1 MTLEAIHP
9 TAIVDAKAA
18 LGRDVRIGPFSIVG
32 PEVTLGDGAELGH
45 HVTLESRVEIGP
57 RARVGHGAV
66 LGGRPQDLKYKEGT
80 PSGVRIGAETVVR
93 EYVTIH
99 RATRPESWTEI
110 GERCLIM
117 ALSHVAHDCR
127 LGKGV
132 IVINYA
138 GITGYCDIGDYATV
152 GGSTGLAPFTRV
164 GAYAYIGGLAKVNA
178 DVPPYM
184 MVDGT
189 PASVRSVN
197 VIGLRRAGIAPADRR
212 AVQDAHRLLY
222 RSGLG
227 PRRALERMRSE
238 LPPNP
243 LVEALMQFVASSKR
257 GICGPP
263 GGWAASGRPD
273 EAAAESESEG
283 VV

>member
-1 MTLEAIHP
+1 
-9 TAIVDAKAA
+9 
-18 LGRDVRIGPFSIVG
+18 
-32 PEVTLGDGAELGH
+32 
-45 HVTLESRVEIGP
+45 
-57 RARVGHGAV
+57 
-66 LGGRPQDLKYKEGT
+66 
-80 PSGVRIGAETVVR
+80 
-93 EYVTIH
+93 VTIH

-138 GITGYCDIGDYATV
+138 GITGYCEIGDYATV

-164 GAYAYIGGLAKVNA
+164 GAYAYIGGLAKVNG

-184 MVDGT
+184 MVDGA

-197 VIGLRRAGIAPADRR
+197 VIGLRRAGIALADRR

-222 RSGLG
+222 RSGLA

-257 GICGPP
+257 GVCGPS
-263 GGWAASGRPD
+263 GGWAAGGRPD

>member
-9 TAIVDAKAA
+9 TAIVDTKAV
-18 LGRDVRIGPFSIVG
+18 LGRDVRIGPLSIVG

-45 HVTLESRVEIGP
+45 HVTLEGRVEIGP
-57 RARVGHGAV
+57 RARIGHGAV

-99 RATRPESWTEI
+99 RASRPESWTEI
-110 GERCLIM
+110 GAGCLIM

-138 GITGYCDIGDYATV
+138 GITGYCDVDDFATV
-152 GGSTGLAPFTRV
+152 GGSSGLAPFTRV
-164 GAYAYIGGLAKVNA
+164 GAYAYIGGLSKVNT

-184 MVDGT
+184 LVEGS
-189 PASVRSVN
+189 PARVRSVN
-197 VIGLRRAGIAPADRR
+197 VIGMRRAGIPANDRR
-212 AVQDAHRLLY
+212 AVQNAHRLLY
-222 RSGLG
+222 RSGLS
-227 PRRALERMRSE
+227 PQRAVERMRE

-243 LVEALMQFVASSKR
+243 LVETLIRFVTSAKR
-257 GICGPP
+257 GVCGPP
-263 GGWAASGRPD
+263 GGWGTGRRAEASV
-273 EAAAESESEG
+273 ESEPEDG
-283 VV
+283 V

>member
-1 MTLEAIHP
+1 MTFEAIHP

-18 LGRDVRIGPFSIVG
+18 LGRNVRIGPFSIIG
-32 PEVTLGDGAELGH
+32 PDVSLGDGVELGH
-45 HVTLESRVEIGP
+45 QVTLEGRVEIGTG
-57 RARVGHGAV
+57 ARIGHGAI
-66 LGGRPQDLKYKEGT
+66 LGGKPQDLKYKEGT

-99 RATRPESWTEI
+99 RASRPESWTEI
-110 GERCLIM
+110 GDRCLIM

-138 GITGYCDIGDYATV
+138 GITGYCEIGDYATV
-152 GGSTGLAPFTRV
+152 GGSAGVAPFTRV
-164 GAYAYIGGLAKVNA
+164 GAYAYIGGMAKVVA

-184 MVDGT
+184 LVDGT
-189 PASVRSVN
+189 PACVRSVN
-197 VIGLRRAGIAPADRR
+197 VIGMRRAGIAPADRR

-222 RSGLG
+222 RSGLAPG
-227 PRRALERMRSE
+227 RALERVRSE
-238 LPPNP
+238 LAPNP
-243 LVEALMQFVASSKR
+243 LVETLIQFVASTKR

-263 GGWAASGRPD
+263 GGWAGGRQD
-273 EAAAESESEG
+273 EASAESEPEG